1 MARITGH
8 YTFGARILMFV
19 LGLFFGYLALLGLS
33 QGSQIGAAFMGLGA
47 LGGFYGAI
55 VGKKTI

>member
-1 MARITGH
+1 MAKVTAH

-19 LGLFFGYLALLGLS
+19 LGVFFGYIALLGLS
-33 QGSQIGAAFMGLGA
+33 QGSQIGAAFMGLTA

-55 VGKKTI
+55 VGKKSI